1 MRYWISF
8 FFVVAFAAALCSFGG
23 LAVPA
28 AAGCAK
34 SVFFVFMILG
44 VLSLISERR
53 IPT

>member
-1 MRYWISF
+1 MRYWVSF
-8 FFVVAFAAALCSFGG
+8 FFVIAFAAALCGFGG

-34 SVFFVFMILG
+34 SVFFVFLMLG

-53 IPT
+53 SPT